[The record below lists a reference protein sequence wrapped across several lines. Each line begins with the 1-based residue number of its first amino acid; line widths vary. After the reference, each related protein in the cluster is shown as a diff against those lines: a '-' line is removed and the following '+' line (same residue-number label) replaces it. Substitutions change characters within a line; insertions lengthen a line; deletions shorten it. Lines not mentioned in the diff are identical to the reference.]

1 MRLGHMPPMPPDGT
15 ALDISKVGQLTVSLN
30 FDLLKTIEKMYNYNF
45 CLNQT
50 VSDIFSQKC
59 TLELFNNPLTMCVLS
74 PSNNKYFGSSA
85 LVLFHLKL
93 KS

>member
-1 MRLGHMPPMPPDGT
+1 MQQGHMPLGPQTAT
-15 ALDISKVGQLTVSLN
+15 ALDISQVSQLTVSLN
-30 FDLLKTIEKMYNYNF
+30 FDPLKIIEKMYNYNC

-85 LVLFHLKL
+85 LVLFHSKL